1 MLIKNNTKMTN
12 EEKMAMLEEML
23 ELEGGSLEP
32 GMDLNS
38 IEEYDSMAKL
48 SLIVMMDE
56 EFGKK
61 LLGEQIQK
69 FHTVKDILDFMES

>member
-1 MLIKNNTKMTN
+1 MTN

>member
-1 MLIKNNTKMTN
+1 MTN

-32 GMDLNS
+32 EMNLNS

>member
-1 MLIKNNTKMTN
+1 MTN
-12 EEKMAMLEEML
+12 VEKMAMLEELL

-32 GMDLNS
+32 EMDLNS

>member
-1 MLIKNNTKMTN
+1 
-12 EEKMAMLEEML
+12 
-23 ELEGGSLEP
+23 
-32 GMDLNS
+32 
-38 IEEYDSMAKL
+38 MAKL